1 MAEKHYKL
9 SIDLKAA
16 NIPAYLCL
24 GDVYIELKELAK
36 AKNAFSEALIYDRN
50 NETAIDALQ
59 NVEDM
64 QGAKRTQKLESI
76 KELPSKKESTAR
88 GGAMFIPTI
97 EFQIHNAES
106 SYHKSEVENDY

>member
-24 GDVYIELKELAK
+24 GDVYIELKELTK

-50 NETAIDALQ
+50 NEKAIDALQ

-64 QGAKRTQKLESI
+64 QEGAKCKKKLESI
-76 KELPSKKESTAR
+76 KELASKKESTAR
-88 GGAMFIPTI
+88 GAMFKPTI
-97 EFQIHNAES
+97 EVQIHNAES
-106 SYHKSEVENDY
+106 SYHKSTEENDY